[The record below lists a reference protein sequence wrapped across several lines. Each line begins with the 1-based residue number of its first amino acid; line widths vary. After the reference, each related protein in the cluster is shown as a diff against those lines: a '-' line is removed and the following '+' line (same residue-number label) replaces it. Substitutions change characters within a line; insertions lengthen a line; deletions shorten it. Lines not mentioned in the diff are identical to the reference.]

1 MAVEQVDIAI
11 DDAIEAFEGSQDG
24 FSDSEAYYNGEAR
37 DLAIGIAT
45 PPQLRVLLAQV
56 GVPRIY
62 VNAIAERL
70 VIEGF
75 RIGDAGETDE
85 ELWSW
90 FRANRLDVQ
99 SYQAFRD
106 ALIYGRCYITIAAN
120 GEEETDSENPMLVPD
135 VPIIQVESPKSLYAE
150 INPRTRD
157 VEWAIRVVRDSNGD
171 NVAATMYYPDRTE
184 IYIADEGELRLEDT
198 INHGLGIVP
207 VVPMV
212 NPSRLGDLNGE
223 SIITPEIRS
232 VTDAMSRAMM
242 NMQTTSELMATP
254 QRIIFGSSVDEINGD
269 SLTGLELYAS
279 SYIAIEDPQGK
290 AMQLPAAE
298 LRNYTDAISH
308 MLKMAAAYTGLPPQ
322 YLSFTNDNPASAEA
336 IRSSESRLVRT
347 CEALAGVFGDAW
359 EQAMRIALLVQG
371 SQLTLDHFRMEAVWR
386 DPATPTYQAKA
397 DAAQKLYAGGSG
409 VIPKEQA
416 RIDMG
421 YTPEQ
426 RKQME
431 EWDNETPAAQMAAA
445 YGSSNPFAEEEVVDE
460 AGDDGAGDSEDNPAN
475 D

>member
-1 MAVEQVDIAI
+1 MAESDKVEITI
-11 DDAIEAFEGSQDG
+11 DDAVAEFEDHQQG
-24 FSDSEAYYNGEAR
+24 FADSEAYYNGEAR

-45 PPQLRVLLAQV
+45 PPPLRKLLAQV

-70 VIEGF
+70 IIEGF
-75 RIGDAGETDE
+75 RLGGAGETDE
-85 ELWSW
+85 DLWAW

-106 ALIYGRCYITIAAN
+106 ALIYGRCYITVAAN
-120 GEEETDSENPMLVPD
+120 GDDEADSDDPLLVPD

-150 INPRTRD
+150 IDPRTRK
-157 VEWAIRVVRDSNGD
+157 VVWAVRVVKDAND
-171 NVAATMYYPDRTE
+171 ETVAATLYTPDKTE
-184 IYIADEGELRLEDT
+184 IYIAGEQGLSLDNT
-198 INHGLGIVP
+198 INHGLGVVP

-212 NPSRLGDLNGE
+212 NTAGSGDLVGE

-232 VTDAMSRAMM
+232 ITDAMSRAMM

-254 QRIIFGSSVDEINGD
+254 QRIIFGSSVDELNKD
-269 SLTGLELYAS
+269 NMSALELYTA

-290 AMQLPAAE
+290 AIQLPAAE
-298 LRNYTDAISH
+298 LRNFTEGISH
-308 MLKMAAAYTGLPPQ
+308 MMKMAAAYTGLPPQ
-322 YLSFTNDNPASAEA
+322 YLSFSNDNPASAEA
-336 IRSSESRLVRT
+336 IRSSEARLVRT
-347 CEALAGVFGDAW
+347 CEALGAVFGDAW
-359 EQAMRIALLVQG
+359 EQVMRIALLVQG
-371 SQLTLDHFRMEAVWR
+371 TKLTLDHFRMETVWR
-386 DPATPTYQAKA
+386 DPATPTFQAKA
-397 DAAQKLYAGGSG
+397 DASQKLYASGNG

-431 EWDNETPAAQMAAA
+431 EWDKESPTAQMASL
-445 YGSSNPFAEEEVVDE
+445 YGNRPIPDTGEEDEEVDE
-460 AGDDGAGDSEDNPAN
+460 GAGAGEADG
-475 D
+475 

>member
-1 MAVEQVDIAI
+1 
-11 DDAIEAFEGSQDG
+11 
-24 FSDSEAYYNGEAR
+24 
-37 DLAIGIAT
+37 
-45 PPQLRVLLAQV
+45 
-56 GVPRIY
+56 
-62 VNAIAERL
+62 
-70 VIEGF
+70 
-75 RIGDAGETDE
+75 
-85 ELWSW
+85 
-90 FRANRLDVQ
+90 
-99 SYQAFRD
+99 
-106 ALIYGRCYITIAAN
+106 
-120 GEEETDSENPMLVPD
+120 
-135 VPIIQVESPKSLYAE
+135 
-150 INPRTRD
+150 
-157 VEWAIRVVRDSNGD
+157 
-171 NVAATMYYPDRTE
+171 
-184 IYIADEGELRLEDT
+184 
-198 INHGLGIVP
+198 
-207 VVPMV
+207 
-212 NPSRLGDLNGE
+212 
-223 SIITPEIRS
+223 
-232 VTDAMSRAMM
+232 
-242 NMQTTSELMATP
+242 MQTTSELMATP

-445 YGSSNPFAEEEVVDE
+445 YGSSNPFEKEEVVDE